1 MENLGQEIDC
11 IKVELTEK
19 QSLRLITKTANGKM
33 MLDVR
38 KWIKYPNLDDFV
50 PSKKGITMDF
60 EQWNQAIPKIRELL
74 DHNNCNSPLNREVK

>member
-1 MENLGQEIDC
+1 MDNLGQEIDC
-11 IKVELTEK
+11 VKMELTEK
-19 QSLRLITKTANGKM
+19 QSLRMITKTGNGKM

-60 EQWNQAIPKIRELL
+60 EQWNKVLPLMGEILSN
-74 DHNNCNSPLNREVK
+74 NNCNKSLSIDTK